1 MIMDTNTLKLH
12 TSLFKIIRQLH
23 TVFVSVKC
31 KNIATQRDI
40 FSMVEILTR

>member
-1 MIMDTNTLKLH
+1 MDTNTIKLH
-12 TSLFKIIRQLH
+12 ISLFKIIRQLH
-23 TVFVSVKC
+23 TGLVSVKW